1 MKKLLFLI
9 FLAITVICEGQNT
22 QPLNTKGMVIQCSKC
37 GNTIMMYKGLT
48 TTKPL
53 KLIYHCEKCNTTN
66 YFLPG
71 KSFVS
76 DDQMKNNNPDYL
88 SSGGY
93 NGYTGATIAILGN
106 SPNEMLTLSRQK
118 ITICLDYF
126 KVTDTIWVMSG
137 KKNIGIPT
145 YKFLALLGYE
155 KDDEKLCPVCG
166 KDFLWNTSSARNKN
180 GYIWKQYNCEHCN
193 YHEVHYYTKSE
204 Q

>member
-1 MKKLLFLI
+1 MKTLTILLLI
-9 FLAITVICEGQNT
+9 MSFVGYGQNT
-22 QPLNTKGMVIQCSKC
+22 NFKISKEVQKIEYEHSLQKVNRFDKEFKKADSAW
-37 GNTIMMYKGLT
+37 GNT
-48 TTKPL
+48 
-53 KLIYHCEKCNTTN
+53 
-66 YFLPG
+66 
-71 KSFVS
+71 
-76 DDQMKNNNPDYL
+76 
-88 SSGGY
+88 
-93 NGYTGATIAILGN
+93 AIAISGF

-118 ITICLDYF
+118 ITIYLDYF